1 MKRTIFIFCSILL
14 IKSCLLAQKYG
25 SVTIKAG
32 TSVKDYFPVAERY
45 LYPNFTAGKGYFKN
59 GIVVPSLFNFNVI
72 SDLIPRIMLKTK
84 TL

>member
-1 MKRTIFIFCSILL
+1 MKRTIFIICLVLFVNG
-14 IKSCLLAQKYG
+14 CLLAQKYG

-59 GIVVPSLFNFNVI
+59 GIIIPCLFNFNVI